1 MGKCP
6 MGKKYTIM
14 VIPSNSSG
22 TRRLSITRGMIILL
36 LLCFCSLVG
45 ATLYLTQERI
55 SLTKHL
61 AKLSPLVQQNQTQRE
76 LLEKFTAKL
85 QSLDNNL
92 IQLKQLED
100 QLRIMA
106 SLKPGKRKDD
116 LGMGGV
122 SKHALSHD
130 LEKLAPSEQRFI
142 RRLNRQFQDIE
153 KRSTEQESA
162 FKDLLRAFRD
172 KSVLLAH
179 TPSIWPV
186 KGWLSSSFGYRNS
199 PFTNRRE
206 FHAGI
211 DVVAREGTPVFA
223 PADGVVI
230 SVTRAGGFGKIVRI
244 RHMQGIV
251 TTFAH
256 NSVNLVKVG
265 QRVRRGEIIAKVGS
279 TGRSTG
285 PHLHYEV
292 RINGVAVNPRLYIV
306 E

>member
-1 MGKCP
+1 MR
-6 MGKKYTIM
+6 KKYTIV
-14 VIPSNSSG
+14 VIPSNSSK
-22 TRRLSITRGMIILL
+22 TRRLSITRAMLILL
-36 LLCFCSLVG
+36 VFGLCSLAG
-45 ATLYLTQERI
+45 TTLYLAQERVH
-55 SLTKHL
+55 TARHL
-61 AKLSPLVQQNQTQRE
+61 AKLSPLENQNQTQKE
-76 LLEKFTAKL
+76 LLEKFNAKL

-92 IQLKQLED
+92 IQLKQQEEK
-100 QLRIMA
+100 LRIMA
-106 SLKPGKRKDD
+106 SLKPGKEKDD
-116 LGMGGV
+116 LGVGGV
-122 SKHALSHD
+122 SKDALPEG

-153 KRSTEQESA
+153 KRTTEQESA

-172 KSVLLAH
+172 RSILLAH

-186 KGWLSSSFGYRNS
+186 KGWLSSSFGYRRS

-211 DVVAREGTPVFA
+211 DIVAREGTSIFA

-230 SVTRAGGFGKIVRI
+230 SDRRAVGYGKILKI
-244 RHMQGIV
+244 QHMQGIV
-251 TTFAH
+251 TSFAH
-256 NSVNLVKVG
+256 NSVHLVKVG
-265 QRVRRGEIIAKVGS
+265 QRIRRGDIIAKVGS

-292 RINGVAVNPRLYIV
+292 RINGVAINPRLYIV

>member
-1 MGKCP
+1 
-6 MGKKYTIM
+6 MGKKYTII

-22 TRRLSITRGMIILL
+22 TRRLSISRGMLILL
-36 LLCFCSLVG
+36 LFGVSSLVG
-45 ATLYLTQERI
+45 ATFYLTQER
-55 SLTKHL
+55 LEFAKHL
-61 AKLSPLVQQNQTQRE
+61 AKLSPLEQQNQTQKE
-76 LLEKFTAKL
+76 ILEKFNTKL

-92 IQLKQLED
+92 LQLKQLED

-106 SLKPGKRKDD
+106 SLKPGKRKDR
-116 LGMGGV
+116 LGVGGV
-122 SKHALSHD
+122 SKHALPED
-130 LEKLAPSEQRFI
+130 LEKLTPSEQRFI

-153 KRSTEQESA
+153 KRATEQESA

-186 KGWLSSSFGYRNS
+186 KGWLSSSFGYRRS

-211 DVVAREGTPVFA
+211 DIVARQGTPIYA
-223 PADGVVI
+223 PADGVII
-230 SVTRAGGFGKIVRI
+230 STKRSGGFGKIVKI
-244 RHMQGIV
+244 QHMQGIV

-256 NSVNLVKVG
+256 NSVNMVKVG
-265 QRVRRGEIIAKVGS
+265 QRVQRGDIIAKVGS
-279 TGRSTG
+279 SGRSTG

>member
-1 MGKCP
+1 
-6 MGKKYTIM
+6 MGKKYTII
-14 VIPSNSSG
+14 VIPSNSSS
-22 TRRLSITRGMIILL
+22 TRRFSITRGMLILL
-36 LLCFCSLVG
+36 LLGFCSLVG
-45 ATLYLTQERI
+45 TTLYLTQERI
-55 SLTKHL
+55 HTAKRL
-61 AKLSPLVQQNQTQRE
+61 AKLPPLEQQNQAQKG

-85 QSLDNNL
+85 QSFDNNL

-106 SLKPGKRKDD
+106 SLKPGKPKDD
-116 LGMGGV
+116 LGVGGV
-122 SKHALSHD
+122 SKDALPED
-130 LEKLAPSEQRFI
+130 LEKLTPSEQRFI

-153 KRSTEQESA
+153 ERAAEQESA
-162 FKDLLRAFRD
+162 FKDLLSAFRD
-172 KSVLLAH
+172 RSVLLAH

-186 KGWLSSSFGYRNS
+186 KGWLSSSFGYRRS

-211 DVVAREGTPVFA
+211 DVVARVGTPIFA

-230 SVTRAGGFGKIVRI
+230 STKRIGGFGKTVRI
-244 RHMQGIV
+244 QHMQGIV
-251 TTFAH
+251 TTYAH

-265 QRVRRGEIIAKVGS
+265 QRVRRGDIIAKVGS

>member
-1 MGKCP
+1 
-6 MGKKYTIM
+6 MGKKYTII

-22 TRRLSITRGMIILL
+22 TRRVSITRGMLILL
-36 LLCFCSLVG
+36 LFGFCSLVG
-45 ATLYLTQERI
+45 TTLYLAQERI
-55 SLTKHL
+55 HTAKHL
-61 AKLSPLVQQNQTQRE
+61 AKLPPLEKQNQTQKE
-76 LLEKFTAKL
+76 LLEKFNVKL
-85 QSLDNNL
+85 QSLDDNL

-106 SLKPGKRKDD
+106 SLKPGKQKDD
-116 LGMGGV
+116 LGVGGV
-122 SKHALSHD
+122 SKDALPED
-130 LEKLAPSEQRFI
+130 LEKLTPSEQRFI

-153 KRSTEQESA
+153 KRATEQESA

-186 KGWLSSSFGYRNS
+186 KGWLSSSFGYRRS

-211 DVVAREGTPVFA
+211 DVVARIGTPIFA

-230 SVTRAGGFGKIVRI
+230 STKRIGGFGKTVRI
-244 RHMQGIV
+244 QHMQGIV

-265 QRVRRGEIIAKVGS
+265 QRVKRGDIIAKVGS

>member
-1 MGKCP
+1 

-22 TRRLSITRGMIILL
+22 TRRFSITRGMLSLL
-36 LLCFCSLVG
+36 LFAFCSIIG
-45 ATLYLTQERI
+45 TTLYLTQERI
-55 SLTKHL
+55 SLAKHL
-61 AKLSPLVQQNQTQRE
+61 AKLSPLKQQNQTQKE
-76 LLEKFTAKL
+76 LIEKFTAKL
-85 QSLDNNL
+85 QSLDSNL

-106 SLKPGKRKDD
+106 SLKSGKRKDD
-116 LGMGGV
+116 LGVGGV
-122 SKHALSHD
+122 SKQTLPDD

-153 KRSTEQESA
+153 RRATEQEGA
-162 FKDLLRAFRD
+162 LKELLSAFRD

-186 KGWLSSSFGYRNS
+186 KGWLSSSFGYRQS

-211 DVVAREGTPVFA
+211 DVVARVGTPILA

-230 SVTRAGGFGKIVRI
+230 STRRIGGFGKTVRI
-244 RHMQGIV
+244 QHMQGIV
-251 TTFAH
+251 TTYAH
-256 NSVNLVKVG
+256 NSVNMVKVG
-265 QRVRRGEIIAKVGS
+265 QRVKRGDIIAKVGS

>member
-1 MGKCP
+1 

-14 VIPSNSSG
+14 VIPSNSSR
-22 TRRLSITRGMIILL
+22 TRRLSITRGMLILL
-36 LLCFCSLVG
+36 FSGFCTLAG
-45 ATLYLTQERI
+45 TTLYLAQERI
-55 SLTKHL
+55 HTAKNL
-61 AKLSPLVQQNQTQRE
+61 AKLSPLEKQNHTQKE
-76 LLEKFTAKL
+76 LLEKFNVKL

-106 SLKPGKRKDD
+106 SLKRDKRKDD
-116 LGMGGV
+116 LGVGGV
-122 SKHALSHD
+122 SKDALPED
-130 LEKLAPSEQRFI
+130 LEKLTPSEQRFI

-153 KRSTEQESA
+153 QRAAEQESA

-186 KGWLSSSFGYRNS
+186 KGWLSSSFGYRRS

-211 DVVAREGTPVFA
+211 DVVARVGTPIFA

-230 SVTRAGGFGKIVRI
+230 STKRMGGFGKTVRI
-244 RHMQGIV
+244 QHMQGIV
-251 TTFAH
+251 TTYAH

-265 QRVRRGEIIAKVGS
+265 QRVRRGDIIAKVGS

-306 E
+306 K

>member
-1 MGKCP
+1 

-22 TRRLSITRGMIILL
+22 TRRFSITRGMLSLL
-36 LLCFCSLVG
+36 LLGFCSIVG
-45 ATLYLTQERI
+45 TTLYLTQERI
-55 SLTKHL
+55 SLAKHL
-61 AKLSPLVQQNQTQRE
+61 AKLPPLKQQNQTQKE
-76 LLEKFTAKL
+76 LIEKFTAKL
-85 QSLDNNL
+85 QFLDNNL

-106 SLKPGKRKDD
+106 SLKPGKRKDE
-116 LGMGGV
+116 LGVGGV
-122 SKHALSHD
+122 SKQTLPDD
-130 LEKLAPSEQRFI
+130 LEKLTPSEQRFI

-153 KRSTEQESA
+153 RRATEQESA
-162 FKDLLRAFRD
+162 FKELLSAFRD

-186 KGWLSSSFGYRNS
+186 KGWLSSSFGYRRS

-211 DVVAREGTPVFA
+211 DVVARVGTPIFA

-230 SVTRAGGFGKIVRI
+230 STRRLGGFGKTVRI
-244 RHMQGIV
+244 QHMQGIV
-251 TTFAH
+251 TTYAH
-256 NSVNLVKVG
+256 NSVNMVKVG
-265 QRVRRGEIIAKVGS
+265 QRVRRGDIIAKVGS

>member
-1 MGKCP
+1 MR
-6 MGKKYTIM
+6 KKYTIV
-14 VIPSNSSG
+14 VIPSNSSK
-22 TRRLSITRGMIILL
+22 TRRLSITRAMLILL
-36 LLCFCSLVG
+36 VFGLCSLAG
-45 ATLYLTQERI
+45 TTLYLAQERVH
-55 SLTKHL
+55 TARHL
-61 AKLSPLVQQNQTQRE
+61 AELSPLENQNQTQKE
-76 LLEKFTAKL
+76 LLEKFNAKL

-92 IQLKQLED
+92 IQLKQQEEK
-100 QLRIMA
+100 LRIMA
-106 SLKPGKRKDD
+106 SLKPGKEKDD
-116 LGMGGV
+116 LGVGGV
-122 SKHALSHD
+122 SKDALPEG

-153 KRSTEQESA
+153 KRTAEQESA

-172 KSVLLAH
+172 RSILLAH

-186 KGWLSSSFGYRNS
+186 KGWLSSSFGYRRS

-211 DVVAREGTPVFA
+211 DIVAREGTSIFA

-230 SVTRAGGFGKIVRI
+230 SDRRAVGYGKILKI
-244 RHMQGIV
+244 QHMQGIV

-256 NSVNLVKVG
+256 NSVHLVKVG
-265 QRVRRGEIIAKVGS
+265 QRIRRGDIIAKVGS

-292 RINGVAVNPRLYIV
+292 RINGVAINPRLYIV

>member
-1 MGKCP
+1 

-14 VIPSNSSG
+14 VIPSNSRR
-22 TRRLSITRGMIILL
+22 TRYLSITTGVLL
-36 LLCFCSLVG
+36 LLLFVFCALTG
-45 ATLYLTQERI
+45 TTLYLAKERI
-55 SLTKHL
+55 HTAKHL
-61 AKLSPLVQQNQTQRE
+61 ARLSPLEKENQTQKE
-76 LLEKFTAKL
+76 LLEKFNAKL
-85 QSLDNNL
+85 QSLDSNL
-92 IQLKQLED
+92 IQLKELED

-106 SLKPGKRKDD
+106 ALKPGREKDD
-116 LGMGGV
+116 FGVGGV
-122 SKHALSHD
+122 SKDELPED
-130 LEKLAPSEQRFI
+130 LEKLTPSEQRFI
-142 RRLNRQFQDIE
+142 RRLNRQFHDIE
-153 KRSTEQESA
+153 KRAAEQDSA

-172 KSVLLAH
+172 RSVLLAS

-186 KGWLSSSFGYRNS
+186 KGWLSSRFGYRRS
-199 PFTNRRE
+199 PFTNQRE

-211 DVVAREGTPVFA
+211 DIVAREGTPIFA

-230 SVTRAGGFGKIVRI
+230 GAKRLGGFGKLVRI
-244 RHMQGIV
+244 QHMQGIV

-265 QRVRRGEIIAKVGS
+265 QRVRRGDIIARVGS

-292 RINGVAVNPRLYIV
+292 RINGVAVNPKLYIV

>member
-1 MGKCP
+1 

-14 VIPSNSSG
+14 VIPSNSSR
-22 TRRLSITRGMIILL
+22 THRLSITKGMVILL
-36 LLCFCSLVG
+36 FLAISSLVG
-45 ATLYLTQERI
+45 ATFYLTQERM
-55 SLTKHL
+55 LLAENL
-61 AKLSPLVQQNQTQRE
+61 AKLSPLERQYQTQKE
-76 LLEKFTAKL
+76 LLEKFNNKL

-92 IQLKQLED
+92 IQLRQLED
-100 QLRIMA
+100 QLRVMA
-106 SLKPGKRKDD
+106 SLKSDERKDD
-116 LGMGGV
+116 IGVGGV
-122 SKHALSHD
+122 SKQALPDD
-130 LEKLAPSEQRFI
+130 LEKLTPSEQRFI

-153 KRSTEQESA
+153 KRAADQESA

-172 KSVLLAH
+172 RSVLLAH

-186 KGWLSSSFGYRNS
+186 KGWLSSSFGYRRS

-211 DVVAREGTPVFA
+211 DIVAREGTPIFA
-223 PADGVVI
+223 PADGVVV
-230 SVTRAGGFGKIVRI
+230 SARRVGGYGKLIKLQ
-244 RHMQGIV
+244 HMQGIV

-265 QRVRRGEIIAKVGS
+265 QRVRRGDLIAKIGS

>member
-1 MGKCP
+1 

-22 TRRLSITRGMIILL
+22 TRRFSITRGMLSLL
-36 LLCFCSLVG
+36 LFAFCSIIG
-45 ATLYLTQERI
+45 TTLYLTQERI
-55 SLTKHL
+55 SLAKHL
-61 AKLSPLVQQNQTQRE
+61 AKLSPLKQQNQTQKE
-76 LLEKFTAKL
+76 LIEKFTAKL

-106 SLKPGKRKDD
+106 SLKSGKRKDD
-116 LGMGGV
+116 LGVGGV
-122 SKHALSHD
+122 SKQTLPDD
-130 LEKLAPSEQRFI
+130 LEKLTPSEQRFI

-153 KRSTEQESA
+153 RRATEQEGA
-162 FKDLLRAFRD
+162 FKELLSAFRD

-186 KGWLSSSFGYRNS
+186 KGWLSSSFGYRRS

-211 DVVAREGTPVFA
+211 DVVARVGTPILA

-230 SVTRAGGFGKIVRI
+230 STRRAGGFGKTVRI
-244 RHMQGIV
+244 QHMQGIV
-251 TTFAH
+251 TTYAH
-256 NSVNLVKVG
+256 NSVNMVKVG
-265 QRVRRGEIIAKVGS
+265 QRVKRGDIIAKVGS

>member
-1 MGKCP
+1 

-14 VIPSNSSG
+14 VIPSNSSN
-22 TRRLSITRGMIILL
+22 TRRFSVTRGLL
-36 LLCFCSLVG
+36 SLVLLG
-45 ATLYLTQERI
+45 FCLLAGMALYLTQERI
-55 SLTKHL
+55 QL
-61 AKLSPLVQQNQTQRE
+61 AKNLDKLSPLEQKNQTQKE
-76 LLEKFTAKL
+76 LLEKFTDKL

-106 SLKPGKRKDD
+106 SLKPGKQNED
-116 LGMGGV
+116 LGVGGV
-122 SKHALSHD
+122 SKHSLPDD
-130 LEKLAPSEQRFI
+130 LEKLAPFEQRFI

-153 KRSTEQESA
+153 KRATEQESA

-172 KSVLLAH
+172 RSVLLAH

-186 KGWLSSSFGYRNS
+186 KGWLSSSFGYRRS

-211 DVVAREGTPVFA
+211 DVVAREGTSIFA

-230 SVTRAGGFGKIVRI
+230 RAKRTGGYGKILEI
-244 RHMQGIV
+244 QHMQGIV
-251 TTFAH
+251 TKFAH

-265 QRVRRGEIIAKVGS
+265 QRVRRGDVIARVGS

-292 RINGVAVNPRLYIV
+292 QINGVAVNPRLYIV

>member
-1 MGKCP
+1 

-14 VIPSNSSG
+14 VIPSNSSR
-22 TRRLSITRGMIILL
+22 TRRLSITRSMVVLL
-36 LLCFCSLVG
+36 FFAFTSLVG
-45 ATLYLTQERI
+45 TTFYLTNERI
-55 SLTKHL
+55 VLVENL
-61 AKLSPLVQQNQTQRE
+61 AKLSPLQRQNQTQKE
-76 LLEKFTAKL
+76 LLEKFNVKL
-85 QSLDNNL
+85 LSIDNNL

-106 SLKPGKRKDD
+106 SLKVDKRNDD
-116 LGMGGV
+116 FGVGGV
-122 SKHALSHD
+122 TKQALPDD
-130 LEKLAPSEQRFI
+130 LEKLTPSDQRFI

-153 KRSTEQESA
+153 KRAAEQESA
-162 FKDLLRAFRD
+162 YKDLLRVFRD
-172 KSVLLAH
+172 RSVLLAH
-179 TPSIWPV
+179 TPSVWPV
-186 KGWLSSSFGYRNS
+186 KGWLSSSFGYRRS

-211 DVVAREGTPVFA
+211 DIVAREGTPIYA

-230 SVTRAGGFGKIVRI
+230 STKRAGGFGKLLKIQ
-244 RHMQGIV
+244 HMQGIV

-265 QRVRRGEIIAKVGS
+265 QRVRRGDMIAKVGS

>member
-1 MGKCP
+1 MAR
-6 MGKKYTIM
+6 KYTIM
-14 VIPSNSSG
+14 VIPSNSSN
-22 TRRLSITRGMIILL
+22 TRRFSVTRGMLSLFLIGT
-36 LLCFCSLVG
+36 CSLVG
-45 ATLYLTQERI
+45 IALYLTQERI
-55 SLTKHL
+55 QL
-61 AKLSPLVQQNQTQRE
+61 AKNLDKLSPLEQKNQAQKE
-76 LLEKFTAKL
+76 LLENFTSKL

-106 SLKPGKRKDD
+106 SLKPGKAKDD
-116 LGMGGV
+116 LGVGGV
-122 SKHALSHD
+122 SKDALPGD
-130 LEKLAPSEQRFI
+130 LEKLAPSERRFI

-153 KRSTEQESA
+153 KRATEQESS
-162 FKDLLRAFRD
+162 FKDLIRVFRD
-172 KSVLLAH
+172 RSVLLAH

-186 KGWLSSSFGYRNS
+186 KGWLSSSFGYRRS

-211 DVVAREGTPVFA
+211 DVVARTGTPIFA
-223 PADGVVI
+223 PADGVV
-230 SVTRAGGFGKIVRI
+230 VGAKRKVGFGKTLEIQ
-244 RHMQGIV
+244 HMQGIV
-251 TTFAH
+251 TRFAH

-265 QRVRRGEIIAKVGS
+265 QRVRRGDIIARVGS

>member
-1 MGKCP
+1 
-6 MGKKYTIM
+6 MGKKYTII

-22 TRRLSITRGMIILL
+22 TRRVSITRGMLILL
-36 LLCFCSLVG
+36 LFGFCSLVG
-45 ATLYLTQERI
+45 TTLYLVQERI
-55 SLTKHL
+55 HTAKHL
-61 AKLSPLVQQNQTQRE
+61 AKLPPLEEQNQTQKE
-76 LLEKFTAKL
+76 LLEKFNVKL
-85 QSLDNNL
+85 QSLDDNL

-106 SLKPGKRKDD
+106 SLKPGKQKDD
-116 LGMGGV
+116 LGVGGV
-122 SKHALSHD
+122 SKDALPED
-130 LEKLAPSEQRFI
+130 LEKLTPSEQRFV

-153 KRSTEQESA
+153 KRATEQESA
-162 FKDLLRAFRD
+162 FNDLLRAFRD

-186 KGWLSSSFGYRNS
+186 KGWLSSSFGYRRS

-211 DVVAREGTPVFA
+211 DVVARVGTPIFA

-230 SVTRAGGFGKIVRI
+230 NNRRIGGFGKTVRI
-244 RHMQGIV
+244 QHMQGIV

-265 QRVRRGEIIAKVGS
+265 QRVRRGDIIAKVGS

>member
-1 MGKCP
+1 

-22 TRRLSITRGMIILL
+22 TRRFSITRGMLGLL
-36 LLCFCSLVG
+36 LFGFCSIVG
-45 ATLYLTQERI
+45 TTLYLTQERI
-55 SLTKHL
+55 SLAKHL
-61 AKLSPLVQQNQTQRE
+61 AKLSPLKQQNQTQKE
-76 LLEKFTAKL
+76 LIEKFTAKL

-116 LGMGGV
+116 LGVGGV
-122 SKHALSHD
+122 SKQTLPDD
-130 LEKLAPSEQRFI
+130 LEKLTPSEQRFI
-142 RRLNRQFQDIE
+142 QRLNRQFQDIE
-153 KRSTEQESA
+153 KRATEQESA
-162 FKDLLRAFRD
+162 FKELLSSFRD

-186 KGWLSSSFGYRNS
+186 KGWLSSSFGYRRS

-211 DVVAREGTPVFA
+211 DVVARVGTPIFA

-230 SVTRAGGFGKIVRI
+230 STKRTGGFGKTVRI
-244 RHMQGIV
+244 QHMQGIV
-251 TTFAH
+251 TTYAH
-256 NSVNLVKVG
+256 NSVNMVKVG
-265 QRVRRGEIIAKVGS
+265 QRIRRGDIIAKVGS

>member
-1 MGKCP
+1 

-22 TRRLSITRGMIILL
+22 TRRFSITRGMLSLL
-36 LLCFCSLVG
+36 LFGFCSIVG
-45 ATLYLTQERI
+45 ATLYLIQERI
-55 SLTKHL
+55 SLAKHL
-61 AKLSPLVQQNQTQRE
+61 AKLSPLKQQNQTQKE
-76 LLEKFTAKL
+76 LIGKFTAKL

-106 SLKPGKRKDD
+106 SLKPGKPKDD
-116 LGMGGV
+116 LGVGGV
-122 SKHALSHD
+122 SKQTLPDD
-130 LEKLAPSEQRFI
+130 LEKLTPSEQRFI

-153 KRSTEQESA
+153 RRATEQESA
-162 FKDLLRAFRD
+162 FKELLSAFRD

-186 KGWLSSSFGYRNS
+186 KGWLSSSFGYRRS

-211 DVVAREGTPVFA
+211 DVVARVGTPIFA

-230 SVTRAGGFGKIVRI
+230 STKRIGGFGKTVRI
-244 RHMQGIV
+244 QHMQGIV
-251 TTFAH
+251 TTYAH
-256 NSVNLVKVG
+256 NSVNMVKVG
-265 QRVRRGEIIAKVGS
+265 QRVRRGDIIAKVGS

>member
-1 MGKCP
+1 M
-6 MGKKYTIM
+6 
-14 VIPSNSSG
+14 
-22 TRRLSITRGMIILL
+22 LSLL
-36 LLCFCSLVG
+36 LFAFCSIIG
-45 ATLYLTQERI
+45 TTLYLTQERI
-55 SLTKHL
+55 SLAKHL
-61 AKLSPLVQQNQTQRE
+61 AKLSPLKQQNQTQKE
-76 LLEKFTAKL
+76 LIEKFTAKL

-106 SLKPGKRKDD
+106 SLKSGKRKDD
-116 LGMGGV
+116 LGVGGV
-122 SKHALSHD
+122 SKQTLPDD
-130 LEKLAPSEQRFI
+130 LEKLTPSEQRFI

-153 KRSTEQESA
+153 RRATEQEGA
-162 FKDLLRAFRD
+162 FKELLSAFRD

-186 KGWLSSSFGYRNS
+186 KGWLSSSFGYRRS
-199 PFTNRRE
+199 PFTNRRR
-206 FHAGI
+206 
-211 DVVAREGTPVFA
+211 VGTPIFA

-230 SVTRAGGFGKIVRI
+230 STRRAGGFGKTVRI
-244 RHMQGIV
+244 QHMQGIV
-251 TTFAH
+251 TTYAH
-256 NSVNLVKVG
+256 NSVNMVKVG
-265 QRVRRGEIIAKVGS
+265 QRVKRGDIIAKVGS

>member
-1 MGKCP
+1 
-6 MGKKYTIM
+6 MGKKYTMI
-14 VIPSNSSG
+14 VIPSNSSS
-22 TRRLSITRGMIILL
+22 TRRFSITRGMLILL
-36 LLCFCSLVG
+36 LLGFCSLVG
-45 ATLYLTQERI
+45 TTFYLTQERI
-55 SLTKHL
+55 HAAKNL
-61 AKLSPLVQQNQTQRE
+61 AKLPPLEQQNQAQKE
-76 LLEKFTAKL
+76 LLQKFTSKL
-85 QSLDNNL
+85 QSLDDNL

-106 SLKPGKRKDD
+106 SLKPGKPKDD
-116 LGMGGV
+116 LGVGGV
-122 SKHALSHD
+122 SKDALPED
-130 LEKLAPSEQRFI
+130 FEKLTPSEQRFI

-153 KRSTEQESA
+153 KRAAEQESA
-162 FKDLLRAFRD
+162 FKDLLSAFRD
-172 KSVLLAH
+172 RSVLLAH

-186 KGWLSSSFGYRNS
+186 KGWLSSSFGYRRS

-211 DVVAREGTPVFA
+211 DIVAREGTSIFA

-230 SVTRAGGFGKIVRI
+230 SDKRAVGYGKILKI
-244 RHMQGIV
+244 QHMQGIV
-251 TTFAH
+251 TTYAH
-256 NSVNLVKVG
+256 NSMHLVKVG
-265 QRVRRGEIIAKVGS
+265 QRVRRGDIIAKIGS

>member
-1 MGKCP
+1 
-6 MGKKYTIM
+6 MGKKYTII
-14 VIPSNSSG
+14 VIPSNSSS
-22 TRRLSITRGMIILL
+22 TRRVSITRGMLILL
-36 LLCFCSLVG
+36 LFGFCSLVG
-45 ATLYLTQERI
+45 TALYLVQERI
-55 SLTKHL
+55 HTAKHL
-61 AKLSPLVQQNQTQRE
+61 AKLPPLEKQNQTQKE
-76 LLEKFTAKL
+76 LLEKFNVKL
-85 QSLDNNL
+85 QSLDDNL

-106 SLKPGKRKDD
+106 SLKPGKQKDA
-116 LGMGGV
+116 LGVGGV
-122 SKHALSHD
+122 SKDALPED
-130 LEKLAPSEQRFI
+130 LEKLTPSEQRFI

-153 KRSTEQESA
+153 KRATEQESA
-162 FKDLLRAFRD
+162 FNDLLRAFRD

-186 KGWLSSSFGYRNS
+186 KGWLSSSFGYRRS

-211 DVVAREGTPVFA
+211 DVVARVGTPIFA

-230 SVTRAGGFGKIVRI
+230 STKRIGGFGKTVRI
-244 RHMQGIV
+244 QHMQGIV

-265 QRVRRGEIIAKVGS
+265 QRVKRGDIIAKVGS

>member
-1 MGKCP
+1 
-6 MGKKYTIM
+6 MGKKYTIVM
-14 VIPSNSSG
+14 IPSNSSG
-22 TRRLSITRGMIILL
+22 TRRFSITRGMLSLL
-36 LLCFCSLVG
+36 LFGFCSIIG
-45 ATLYLTQERI
+45 TTLYLTQERI
-55 SLTKHL
+55 SLKKHL
-61 AKLSPLVQQNQTQRE
+61 DKLSPLKQQNQTQKE
-76 LLEKFTAKL
+76 LIEKFTAKL

-92 IQLKQLED
+92 IQIKQLED

-106 SLKPGKRKDD
+106 SLKPGKRNDD
-116 LGMGGV
+116 LGVGGV
-122 SKHALSHD
+122 SKQTLPDD
-130 LEKLAPSEQRFI
+130 LEKLTPSEQRFI

-153 KRSTEQESA
+153 RRATEQKSA
-162 FKDLLRAFRD
+162 FKDLLSAFRD

-186 KGWLSSSFGYRNS
+186 KGWLSSSFGYRRS
-199 PFTNRRE
+199 PFTNQRE

-211 DVVAREGTPVFA
+211 DVVARVGTPIFA

-230 SVTRAGGFGKIVRI
+230 STRRLGGFGKTVRI
-244 RHMQGIV
+244 QHMQGIV

-256 NSVNLVKVG
+256 NSVNMVKVG
-265 QRVRRGEIIAKVGS
+265 QRVRRGDIIAKVGS

>member
-1 MGKCP
+1 

-14 VIPSNSSG
+14 VIPSNSSS
-22 TRRLSITRGMIILL
+22 TRRLSITRGMLVLL
-36 LLCFCSLVG
+36 LFGFCSLVG
-45 ATLYLTQERI
+45 TTLFLTQERI
-55 SLTKHL
+55 ALGKHL
-61 AKLSPLVQQNQTQRE
+61 AKLSPLEQQNQTQKE
-76 LLEKFTAKL
+76 LLEKFNVKL

-106 SLKPGKRKDD
+106 SLKTGKRKND
-116 LGMGGV
+116 LGVGGV
-122 SKHALSHD
+122 SKHALPDD
-130 LEKLAPSEQRFI
+130 LEKLTPSEQRFI

-153 KRSTEQESA
+153 KRAADQESA

-172 KSVLLAH
+172 RSVLLAH

-186 KGWLSSSFGYRNS
+186 KGWLSSSFGYRRS
-199 PFTNRRE
+199 SFTNRRE

-211 DVVAREGTPVFA
+211 DIVAREGTPIFA
-223 PADGVVI
+223 PADGVII
-230 SVTRAGGFGKIVRI
+230 SAKWSGGYGKII
-244 RHMQGIV
+244 QIQHMQGIV
-251 TTFAH
+251 TKFAH
-256 NSVNLVKVG
+256 NNVNLAKVG
-265 QRVRRGEIIAKVGS
+265 QRVRRGDIIAKVGS

-292 RINGVAVNPRLYIV
+292 RINGVAVNPRLYVI